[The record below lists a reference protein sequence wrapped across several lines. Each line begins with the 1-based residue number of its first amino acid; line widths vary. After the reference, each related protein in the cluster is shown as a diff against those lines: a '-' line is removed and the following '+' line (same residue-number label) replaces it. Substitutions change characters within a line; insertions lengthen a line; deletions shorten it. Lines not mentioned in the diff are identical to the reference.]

1 MPNPRRMSRRAWVLA
16 WAGLCVAG
24 LAATAWLQAAAA
36 PPEARPE
43 RHIKAEC
50 RDFMPET
57 EDRMHMAESNSKGQ
71 GSILVVSP
79 PGTDCSDDVHDFLR
93 EAR

>member
-1 MPNPRRMSRRAWVLA
+1 MSRRAWVLA
-16 WAGLCVAG
+16 WAVLCVAG
-24 LAATAWLQAAAA
+24 LTATAWLQAAAA

-50 RDFMPET
+50 QDFMPKM
-57 EDRMHMAESNSKGQ
+57 EDRMRLAESNSKGQ

>member
-16 WAGLCVAG
+16 WAVLCVAG
-24 LAATAWLQAAAA
+24 LTATAWLQAAAA

-50 RDFMPET
+50 QDFMPKM
-57 EDRMHMAESNSKGQ
+57 EDRMRLAESNSKGQ
-71 GSILVVSP
+71 GSILVFSP